1 MNLVGTVDDI
11 IIAGDLNYD
20 MSLKQTPLHDFCD
33 SLGFNNVIMKPT
45 RLNPFTQSL
54 TILDVILVLSFKFFT
69 CSHVINFPMSD
80 HSLCISVFNHSSIKY
95 SPRAFTSRF
104 LSKNRLNELRL
115 LFIKYLFLKFRGNC
129 QLVSLA
135 KKRNMAYH
143 RARNSCS
150 THHWNKY
157 KKYRNLYKKC
167 FRSSKQTFFKEATD
181 SKTADPSKMWS
192 TVKLKINPNSNT
204 SITSISVAGPCR
216 LTQRNSWL
224 FCKKFWSC

>member
-1 MNLVGTVDDI
+1 MNLVGTVNDI
-11 IIAGDLNYD
+11 IIAGYLNYD

-45 RLNPFTQSL
+45 RLNPITLAL
-54 TILDVILVLSFKFFT
+54 TLLDVILVLSFKFFT

-115 LFIKYLFLKFRGNC
+115 LFIKYPWHIYNSITNPDARWTAIKESISTMLDQVAPVKTVLLREPKVPWYNC

-150 THHWNKY
+150 TDHWNKY
-157 KKYRNLYKKC
+157 KKYRNLYKSC
-167 FRSSKQTFFKEATD
+167 FR
-181 SKTADPSKMWS
+181 
-192 TVKLKINPNSNT
+192 
-204 SITSISVAGPCR
+204 
-216 LTQRNSWL
+216 
-224 FCKKFWSC
+224 